1 MKGEP
6 KEAIVD
12 TAEIRDV
19 GFALSRSDAIER
31 DYFIHTQ
38 SRESTT
44 AIGSAPLGG
53 CPCML
58 VIADGSLP
66 SVDKTLSRRSGK
78 RFLPAY
84 AYTIAG
90 DGRITRCA
98 SRVAAA

>member
-31 DYFIHTQ
+31 EYFIHTQ

-66 SVDKTLSRRSGK
+66 SVDKTLSRRSGSGFC
-78 RFLPAY
+78 RHMPIRSQEMAESLAVL
-84 AYTIAG
+84 
-90 DGRITRCA
+90 RE
-98 SRVAAA
+98 